1 MDITSTINFND
12 GALVDSTGV
21 ESIEA
26 NPGNVEESDNYT
38 NYSENQVETRSYS
51 AHDILVH
58 FWFSYW
64 IYCLSLY
71 LSSQDFS
78 L

>member
-26 NPGNVEESDNYT
+26 NPSNVEE
-38 NYSENQVETRSYS
+38 
-51 AHDILVH
+51 
-58 FWFSYW
+58 
-64 IYCLSLY
+64 
-71 LSSQDFS
+71 
-78 L
+78 